1 MRCIEWKED
10 HVEIIDQT
18 RLPACLEIISCRD
31 VPALGEAIKR
41 LAIRG
46 APALGV
52 AAAMGMALSA
62 LKWDGDR
69 EGLLSRLE
77 ETKKY
82 LASLRPTA
90 VNLFWALERMMEK
103 ARAYP
108 GPVSDLKG
116 ALRDEALLIFEE
128 DAEKCRRIGDF
139 GASLAGGNFRILH
152 HCNTGFLATGD
163 YGTALG
169 VIRSAHRQGKNIH
182 VFVDETRPLLQG
194 SRLTAWELAQDG
206 IPYTLIADNMAGWLM
221 AKGRVDMAIVGA
233 DRITAQGDA
242 ANKIGTYSV
251 AVLARHHGIPFYVAA
266 PTTTIDLSTATGEEI
281 EIEERKKEE
290 LLYFQGVQ
298 SAPLQSDVYNPA
310 FDVTPASLI
319 TAIITEE
326 GIARPP
332 YGESLA
338 RMCRKGAGLPL

>member
-1 MRCIEWKED
+1 
-10 HVEIIDQT
+10 
-18 RLPACLEIISCRD
+18 
-31 VPALGEAIKR
+31 
-41 LAIRG
+41 
-46 APALGV
+46 
-52 AAAMGMALSA
+52 
-62 LKWDGDR
+62 
-69 EGLLSRLE
+69 
-77 ETKKY
+77 
-82 LASLRPTA
+82 
-90 VNLFWALERMMEK
+90 
-103 ARAYP
+103 
-108 GPVSDLKG
+108 
-116 ALRDEALLIFEE
+116 
-128 DAEKCRRIGDF
+128 
-139 GASLAGGNFRILH
+139 
-152 HCNTGFLATGD
+152 
-163 YGTALG
+163 
-169 VIRSAHRQGKNIH
+169 
-182 VFVDETRPLLQG
+182 
-194 SRLTAWELAQDG
+194 
-206 IPYTLIADNMAGWLM
+206 MAGWLM

-332 YGESLA
+332 YRESLA